1 MKLNKNYLYNFE
13 GSDDGL
19 EELTAANRCA
29 IVCNNMSKRPVKTDA
44 QKTKA
49 FARAERNAE
58 EKAYTQGRNAQ
69 RRYKR

>member
-13 GSDDGL
+13 GAEDEY
-19 EELTAANRCA
+19 EELSSANRCA

-44 QKTKA
+44 QKVKA
-49 FARAERNAE
+49 SARAERKAE

>member
-1 MKLNKNYLYNFE
+1 MKLNKNYMYYFE

-19 EELTAANRCA
+19 EELSSANRCA

-44 QKTKA
+44 QKVKA
-49 FARAERNAE
+49 SARAERKAE

>member
-1 MKLNKNYLYNFE
+1 MKLNKNYLYQFE
-13 GSDDGL
+13 GAEDEFDELSASD
-19 EELTAANRCA
+19 RYA
-29 IVCNNMSKRPVKTDA
+29 IVRNNMARRPMKTDA
-44 QKTKA
+44 QKAKA